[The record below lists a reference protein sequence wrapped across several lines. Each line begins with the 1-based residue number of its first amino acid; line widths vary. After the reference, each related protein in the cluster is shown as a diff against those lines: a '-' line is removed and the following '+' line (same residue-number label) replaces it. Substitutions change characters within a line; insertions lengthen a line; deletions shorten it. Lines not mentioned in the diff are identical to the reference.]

1 MYTFSASISS
11 QLSCY
16 QSEVGELL
24 GCSSKFMAEPFGGI
38 TRSTALVCFHPMWIL
53 GHMAHFLSGF
63 TILFLLGVGGGVHTV
78 LLVGSKRV
86 GPGVKPLLPAAE
98 LWSLNHWPSREVPG
112 SPFLFVSAL
121 LPACLDRKVYAS
133 LFQYGEYWLLLLSP
147 AFSWVNA
154 VCSADALVV
163 TCAFGVS
170 PKNPLPDPSS
180 KVDTH
185 VFFSEFY
192 SFSFYI

>member
-1 MYTFSASISS
+1 MDPGTHGSFSLWVHYSFPFRGGGAV
-11 QLSCY
+11 CAPCC
-16 QSEVGELL
+16 LL
-24 GCSSKFMAEPFGGI
+24 GLS
-38 TRSTALVCFHPMWIL
+38 VL
-53 GHMAHFLSGF
+53 GQGSNLYS
-63 TILFLLGVGGGVHTV
+63 LQQNCGVLTTGPPGKSQVHHSC
-78 LLVGSKRV
+78 LC
-86 GPGVKPLLPAAE
+86 
-98 LWSLNHWPSREVPG
+98 
-112 SPFLFVSAL
+112 VSAL
-121 LPACLDRKVYAS
+121 LPVCLDHKVYAS

-163 TCAFGVS
+163 ACAFRVS